1 MENTFRKFRKTYR
14 CQSKDQ
20 AFEILDDIFGTIADL
35 PYWISKV
42 STIQNSVFDSR
53 FSSYKILPDAV
64 HYNGQVFLKLI
75 NASTCLTDFPAIEKE
90 ELKWTYLIDD
100 LIERRHLIQD
110 KPDSFYSLLE
120 YYPRHLKPTQ
130 VLDPSR
136 FVRKFFKRKK
146 LKSWIRRW
154 NHFRE
159 TAFYSFSVTDGDE
172 GEYHKD
178 FQYFLRLTE
187 ACYLIYVR
195 FSPTQNSTN
204 HAAI

>member
-1 MENTFRKFRKTYR
+1 MENTFRKFRKKYR
-14 CQSKDQ
+14 CTSKEQ
-20 AFEILDDIFGTIADL
+20 AFEVLEDLFGTIADL

-53 FSSYKILPDAV
+53 FSSYKLLPDAV

-75 NASTCLTDFPAIEKE
+75 NASVCLMDFPPVSKE
-90 ELKWTYLIDD
+90 ELNWQLLVDNWTEDKYLNQ
-100 LIERRHLIQD
+100 E
-110 KPDSFYSLLE
+110 KPDSLYSLIGYCPKYLS
-120 YYPRHLKPTQ
+120 PAQ
-130 VLDPSR
+130 VLDPSA
-136 FVRKFFKRKK
+136 FIRKFFKRKK

-159 TAFYSFSVTDGDE
+159 TAFYSFSVTEGDE

-178 FQYFLRLTE
+178 FQYFLKLTE

-195 FSPTQNSTN
+195 YSPTQNSPS
-204 HAAI
+204 HATI

>member
-1 MENTFRKFRKTYR
+1 MENTFRTFRKKYR
-14 CQSKDQ
+14 CQSQGQ
-20 AFEILDDIFGTIADL
+20 AFEVLDDIFGAIADL
-35 PYWISKV
+35 PYWVSKV

-75 NASTCLTDFPAIEKE
+75 NASTLLIDFPAIAKE
-90 ELKWTYLIDD
+90 ELKWAHLIDD
-100 LIERRHLIQD
+100 LIESRNLNRD

-120 YYPRHLKPTQ
+120 YFPRHLSPSQ

-136 FVRKFFKRKK
+136 FLRKFFKRKK

-159 TAFYSFSVTDGDE
+159 TAFYSFSVTE
-172 GEYHKD
+172 GAESEYNKD
-178 FQYFLRLTE
+178 FQYFLKLTE

-195 FSPTQNSTN
+195 FSPSQNSTSD
-204 HAAI
+204 ATI